1 MRKPLVVTAIDFSKA
16 FDSVNRAKLI
26 EALIKFKF
34 HPTAI
39 DVIVSIYE
47 NDSTDIHLG
56 DNKITQIEV
65 TSGIRQGCN
74 GSTVLFLLI
83 TYLIIEEIS
92 KSGIGFKNHLFY
104 IPGLFFADDG
114 LQLSHS
120 VEEARKGL
128 ECMRSIAKKYGLDLN
143 DKKSK
148 IIIYN
153 MENQPKEIAGIEVA
167 NKISYLGVT
176 ITNARKCFKEHRASS
191 INKAQKFA
199 AMLPATIARSTSR
212 LLIGKTYWKNIVM
225 PSILYGSEVM
235 LYTDTETKRLQ
246 TAENRAWRYILQA
259 PGHATNASL
268 RSEIGASSQKY
279 RDMKSKL
286 LFAKHLT
293 ENQFTNQLFNDSMI
307 FHHTGWSG
315 QMKKYLKEANIHP
328 ESLQNISVKQIT
340 DKVNSLDKAAW
351 EKEIHSKSTL
361 SLYSSLKTEI
371 RHEEHIYDNSEA
383 SRILFEARTNWLR
396 LGWREEFKG
405 NSTSCPLCQHRK
417 EDLLH
422 FLSK

>member
-1 MRKPLVVTAIDFSKA
+1 
-16 FDSVNRAKLI
+16 
-26 EALIKFKF
+26 
-34 HPTAI
+34 
-39 DVIVSIYE
+39 
-47 NDSTDIHLG
+47 
-56 DNKITQIEV
+56 
-65 TSGIRQGCN
+65 
-74 GSTVLFLLI
+74 
-83 TYLIIEEIS
+83 
-92 KSGIGFKNHLFY
+92 
-104 IPGLFFADDG
+104 
-114 LQLSHS
+114 
-120 VEEARKGL
+120 
-128 ECMRSIAKKYGLDLN
+128 
-143 DKKSK
+143 
-148 IIIYN
+148 
-153 MENQPKEIAGIEVA
+153 
-167 NKISYLGVT
+167 
-176 ITNARKCFKEHRASS
+176 
-191 INKAQKFA
+191 
-199 AMLPATIARSTSR
+199 
-212 LLIGKTYWKNIVM
+212 
-225 PSILYGSEVM
+225 M
-235 LYTDTETKRLQ
+235 LYTDTETKWLQ

-315 QMKKYLKEANIHP
+315 QMQKYLKEANIHP

-383 SRILFEARTNWLR
+383 SRILFEARTNCLR

-405 NSTSCPLCQHRK
+405 NSTACPLCQHKK

-422 FLSK
+422 FLSKCPTLNPLREKTKYWRESQGNQEKFLKHLLLFKIESEADIELHKSILLEMWQLRKHPNKQPHSPVSSNLGNHF